1 MVLEYLKRNKLVLTL
16 LLIITLLG
24 FWVDKLLDINFQ
36 LTVNDELCQ
45 LTVHEYERVHN
56 DE

>member
-1 MVLEYLKRNKLVLTL
+1 MVLDYLKRKKLILGL
-16 LLIITLLG
+16 FLIISLLWL
-24 FWVDKLLDINFQ
+24 WVDKLLDINFQ